1 MDGIIYPTIVMGGLG
16 VIFGCMLAFA
26 SQKFHVEVDQRQTDI
41 RALLPGA
48 NCGGCGFPGCDGY
61 AEACVSGAAK
71 PNKCVAASPEVSASI
86 AEILGVSAEA
96 AEPMVAFV
104 KCRGSFD
111 KTVKDCVYQGAHDC
125 CEAAVVPGRG
135 PSSCAYGCMGFGTCE
150 KVCAFG
156 AIKIVDGLA
165 VVDRERCVGCGACAE
180 ECPRGVIALI
190 PRKSKIQ
197 VACGNPL
204 KGPFIKKVCSVGC
217 IGCTLCVKACPKEA
231 IEMKGSLAVIDP
243 AKCVNCGLCAQKCPV
258 KAITDARPPRPA
270 PAQKPAGEATAEAA
284 PVQ

>member
-1 MDGIIYPTIVMGGLG
+1 MEAGRLR
-16 VIFGCMLAFA
+16 MLAFA
-26 SQKFHVEVDQRQTDI
+26 SQKFHVDVDQRQTDI

-125 CEAAVVPGRG
+125 REAAVVPGRG

-180 ECPRGVIALI
+180 ECPRGVS
-190 PRKSKIQ
+190 PSFPESKIQ
-197 VACGNPL
+197 VACGNPPGL
-204 KGPFIKKVCSVGC
+204 PLKVCSVGASAA
-217 IGCTLCVKACPKEA
+217 LCVKACRR
-231 IEMKGSLAVIDP
+231 GV
-243 AKCVNCGLCAQKCPV
+243 G
-258 KAITDARPPRPA
+258 
-270 PAQKPAGEATAEAA
+270 
-284 PVQ
+284 